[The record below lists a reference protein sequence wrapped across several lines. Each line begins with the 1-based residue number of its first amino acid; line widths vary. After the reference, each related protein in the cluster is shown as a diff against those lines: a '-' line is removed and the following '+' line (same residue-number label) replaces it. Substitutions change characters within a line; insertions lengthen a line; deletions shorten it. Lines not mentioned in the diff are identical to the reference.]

1 MYRRAGEENA
11 MILLPRAVATC
22 CLAVLLAGNV
32 AAAPMPPPGE
42 LGGIMETPAQDVTV
56 VEPHLLG
63 NGADAT
69 TRYLAYPALDV
80 LAALFGSGWREGTEA
95 VEFRALD
102 GYVARIGIERFDAD
116 TAFLAFARADGAPF
130 TVDNLGQNETGV
142 PLGPY
147 YLIWD
152 NITNPDL
159 VRAGASGW
167 PYQVAEIA
175 PVRRADTLPLPPGL
189 ERAAGLTREKC
200 LVCHQLNGIGG
211 TKAEGNLARMVKAW
225 DEEDF
230 LTLVLTPAAQREGS
244 TMPALTET
252 LPEAERR
259 AMARAI
265 FSYLVAVPVTP

>member
-1 MYRRAGEENA
+1 MK
-11 MILLPRAVATC
+11 LLPQTIATS
-22 CLAVLLAGNV
+22 CLAMVLAGTV
-32 AAAPMPPPGE
+32 AAAPMPPPRE
-42 LGGIMETPAQDVTV
+42 LGGIMGTPAQDVTV
-56 VEPHLLG
+56 LEPQLLG
-63 NGADAT
+63 NVADAT
-69 TRYLAYPALDV
+69 TGYLAYPALDV
-80 LAALFGSGWREGTEA
+80 LAALFGTGWRQGTEA

-116 TAFLAFARADGAPF
+116 AAFLAFARADGAPF
-130 TVDNLGQNETGV
+130 TVDNLGQNLTGV

-152 NITNPDL
+152 NIANPDL
-159 VRAGASGW
+159 VRAGASSW
-167 PYQVAEIA
+167 PYQVAEIV
-175 PVRRADTLPLPPGL
+175 PVRRANTLPMLPGL
-189 ERAAGLTREKC
+189 ERAAVLTRQEC

-211 TKAEGNLARMVKAW
+211 TKAEGNLARMVKTW

-230 LTLVLTPAAQREGS
+230 MALVLTPASQREGS
-244 TMPALTET
+244 KMPALPAT